1 MRSHPPGA
9 YVSTEVLGRLINISL
24 RTSGFGEDLCSVW
37 VLMMEF
43 LNNFFSTSQF
53 IPHGHC
59 YLWKPG
65 LVWLHL
71 VSDVLTGL
79 AYYSIP
85 VMLVYFVRK
94 RRDVPFGWIF
104 LMFGTFIVAC
114 GTTHLMDVWTLWHP
128 TYWLSG
134 LLKAITAFV
143 SVLTAIELVPL
154 IPQALALPSPAQLE
168 AANCQLA
175 KEIAERIRTEE
186 VLRESEQRWQLALRG
201 NNDGIWDWNVRA
213 NEVFFSP
220 RSQEMLGYED
230 HEISNHLDPRLTR
243 VHPNDLDWVM
253 QAVQDHFAQK
263 TPFYTTE
270 YRVLCKDGTYK
281 WILDRGQALWDE
293 DSNVV
298 RMAGSHTDITER
310 KQAEEAL
317 NNLLNQLESKVEE
330 RTAELTKINESLQT
344 EITQR
349 QRIEEALR
357 ESEQRFR
364 AAFHQAA
371 VGIAHV
377 ATDGRWLLVNQKLCD
392 ILGYTPEELH
402 LLTFQDITHP
412 DDLNTDL
419 EYVDQILADN
429 IQTYSIEKRYFHKDS
444 SIIWV
449 NLTVS
454 LTREV
459 CGDPKYFISVIEDIS
474 ERQAAQRDRKQ
485 WEEQIQ
491 ASLLEK
497 EVLLKEIYHRVKNNL
512 QVISSLLNLQSAYV
526 KDKDD
531 LVIFQQS
538 QQRIAS
544 MALVH
549 EKLYQS
555 QDLARIDFGEYIRD
569 LVASLFTAYEVNEDA
584 IAMTVNIDDQVFL
597 GLDTAIPCSL
607 IIHELVSNSLK
618 YAFPMGRNGTISI
631 DFKKNLDQELTL
643 VVSDNGIGLPPNFD
657 FENIASLGW
666 ELVDA
671 FTHQLSGNINIKSAI
686 GLEFQVTFPLP

>member
-1 MRSHPPGA
+1 
-9 YVSTEVLGRLINISL
+9 
-24 RTSGFGEDLCSVW
+24 
-37 VLMMEF
+37 MMEF

-71 VSDVLTGL
+71 VSDVLTGF

-94 RRDVPFGWIF
+94 RQDVPFGWIF

-114 GTTHLMDVWTLWHP
+114 GTTHLMDVWTLWYP

-134 LLKAITAFV
+134 LIKAFTAFV

-168 AANCQLA
+168 AANSQLA
-175 KEIAERIRTEE
+175 KEITERIQTEE

-201 NNDGIWDWNVRA
+201 NNDGIWDWNVKT
-213 NEVFFSP
+213 NKIFFSS
-220 RSQEMLGYED
+220 RWKEILGYED
-230 HEISNHLDPRLTR
+230 NEICDCLDERLKR
-243 VHPNDLDWVM
+243 VHPDDLGWVT
-253 QAVQDHFAQK
+253 QAIQDYFAQK

-270 YRVLCKDGTYK
+270 HRVLCKDGTYK

-293 DSNVV
+293 DGNVV
-298 RMAGSHTDITER
+298 RMTGTQKDITER
-310 KQAEEAL
+310 KQVEKAL
-317 NNLLNQLESKVEE
+317 SSLLEQLEKKVEE
-330 RTAELTKINESLQT
+330 RTAELTKINQSLQA
-344 EITQR
+344 EITER

-364 AAFHQAA
+364 ATFHQAA

-377 ATDGRWLLVNQKLCD
+377 AIDGRWLLVNQRLCD
-392 ILGYTPEELH
+392 ILGYTPEELQ
-402 LLTFQDITHP
+402 LLTFQDITHA
-412 DDLNTDL
+412 DDMNADL
-419 EYVDQILADN
+419 KYFDQSLADN
-429 IQTYSIEKRYFHKDS
+429 IQTYSMEKRYFHKDT
-444 SIIWV
+444 SIVWV

-454 LTREV
+454 LMRELS
-459 CGDPKYFISVIEDIS
+459 GEAKYFISVIEDIS
-474 ERQAAQRDRKQ
+474 DRKQ
-485 WEEQIQ
+485 WEKQIQ

-512 QVISSLLNLQSAYV
+512 QVISSLLSLQSAYI

-531 LVIFQQS
+531 LVLFKQS

-549 EKLYQS
+549 EKLYKS
-555 QDLARIDFGEYIRD
+555 QDLAKINFGEYIRD
-569 LVASLFTAYEVNEDA
+569 LVASLFAAYEVNGDA
-584 IAMTVNIDDQVFL
+584 IALGINIDDQLFL

-618 YAFPMGRNGTISI
+618 YAFPAGKNGTIYI
-631 DFKKNLDQELTL
+631 EINQNLDHEVTML
-643 VVSDNGIGLPPNFD
+643 VSDNGIGLPANFN
-657 FENIASLGW
+657 FKKIASLGW

-671 FTHQLSGNINIKSAI
+671 LTNQISGNIDIKGDMGVECRVRFTLI
-686 GLEFQVTFPLP
+686 

>member
-1 MRSHPPGA
+1 
-9 YVSTEVLGRLINISL
+9 
-24 RTSGFGEDLCSVW
+24 
-37 VLMMEF
+37 MMEF

-71 VSDVLTGL
+71 ISDVLTGL

-94 RRDVPFGWIF
+94 RRDIPFGWIF

-114 GTTHLMDVWTLWHP
+114 GTTHLMDIWTLWYP

-134 LLKAITAFV
+134 LVKAITAFV
-143 SVLTAIELVPL
+143 SVLTAVELVPL
-154 IPQALALPSPAQLE
+154 MPQVLALPSPAQLE
-168 AANCQLA
+168 AANYQLA

-201 NNDGIWDWNVRA
+201 NNDGIWDWNVKT
-213 NEVFFSP
+213 NEVFFSA
-220 RSQEMLGYED
+220 RWKEMLGYEN
-230 HEISNHLDPRLTR
+230 HEISNNLDECLTR
-243 VHPNDLDWVM
+243 VHPNDIEWVK

-263 TPFYTTE
+263 TPFYITE
-270 YRVLCKDGTYK
+270 YRVLCKDGTHK

-293 DSNVV
+293 DGNVV
-298 RMAGSHTDITER
+298 RMAGSHTDITDR
-310 KQAEEAL
+310 KQAEERL
-317 NNLLNQLESKVEE
+317 NSLLNQLESMVEE
-330 RTAELTKINESLQT
+330 RTAELTRINESLQT
-344 EITQR
+344 EITER

-377 ATDGRWLLVNQKLCD
+377 AIDGSWLLVNQKLCD
-392 ILGYTPEELH
+392 ILGYTLEELQ

-412 DDLNTDL
+412 DDLNTNL
-419 EYVDQILADN
+419 KYVEQILAEN
-429 IQTYSIEKRYFHKDS
+429 IQTYSMEKRYFRKDN
-444 SIIWV
+444 SIVWV

-454 LTREV
+454 LMRESS
-459 CGDPKYFISVIEDIS
+459 GEPKYFISVVEDIS
-474 ERQAAQRDRKQ
+474 ERKAAQRERKQ

-512 QVISSLLNLQSAYV
+512 QVISSLLNLQSAYI
-526 KDKDD
+526 KDKED

-555 QDLARIDFGEYIRD
+555 QDLARINFGEYIRD
-569 LVASLFTAYEVNEDA
+569 LVTSLFTAYEVNEDA
-584 IAMTVNIDDQVFL
+584 IALTISTEDCIFL

-618 YAFPMGRNGTISI
+618 YAFTKGSTGAINIEI
-631 DFKKNLDQELTL
+631 KKIINNNLMLIVRD
-643 VVSDNGIGLPPNFD
+643 DGIGLPANFD
-657 FENIASLGW
+657 LKKIASLGW

-671 FTHQLSGNINIKSAI
+671 LTHQLAGNINITSST
-686 GLEFQVTFPLP
+686 GVECQVTFPLP

>member
-1 MRSHPPGA
+1 
-9 YVSTEVLGRLINISL
+9 
-24 RTSGFGEDLCSVW
+24 
-37 VLMMEF
+37 MMEF
-43 LNNFFSTSQF
+43 LNNVFSTSQF

-59 YLWKPG
+59 YLWKPE

-71 VSDVLTGL
+71 VSDVLIGL

-94 RRDVPFGWIF
+94 RRDIPFGWMF
-104 LMFGTFIVAC
+104 LMFGTFIIAC
-114 GTTHLMDVWTLWHP
+114 GTTHLMDVWTLWYP

-134 LLKAITAFV
+134 LIKAITAFV

-168 AANCQLA
+168 TANSQLA

-201 NNDGIWDWNVRA
+201 NNDGIWDWNVKT
-213 NEVFFSP
+213 NEVFFSA
-220 RSQEMLGYED
+220 RWKEMLGYED
-230 HEISNHLDPRLTR
+230 HEISNHLDERLTR
-243 VHPNDLDWVM
+243 VHPDDLNWVT

-263 TPFYTTE
+263 TPFYIAE
-270 YRVLCKDGTYK
+270 YRVICKDRTYK

-293 DSNVV
+293 NGNVV
-298 RMAGSHTDITER
+298 RMAGSHTDITGR
-310 KQAEEAL
+310 KQVEEAL
-317 NNLLNQLESKVEE
+317 SSLLHQLENKVEQ
-330 RTAELTKINESLQT
+330 RTAELKRINQSLQA
-344 EITQR
+344 EITER
-349 QRIEEALR
+349 QRIEQALR

-364 AAFHQAA
+364 AGFHQAA

-377 ATDGRWLLVNQKLCD
+377 DIDGRWLLVNQRLCD
-392 ILGYTPEELH
+392 IVGYTLEELQ

-412 DDLNTDL
+412 DDLNADL
-419 EYVDQILADN
+419 KYVDQVLADK
-429 IQTYSIEKRYFHKDS
+429 IQTYSMEKRYFCKDS
-444 SIIWV
+444 STVWV

-454 LTREV
+454 LMREPS
-459 CGDPKYFISVIEDIS
+459 GKPKYFIAVVEDIT
-474 ERQAAQRDRKQ
+474 ERQAAQRESKQ
-485 WEEQIQ
+485 WEEQIK

-512 QVISSLLNLQSAYV
+512 QVISSLLSLQSAYI

-531 LVIFQQS
+531 LVIFKQS

-555 QDLARIDFGEYIRD
+555 QDLAKIDFGEYIRD
-569 LVASLFTAYEVNEDA
+569 LVASLFSAYEVNENA
-584 IAMTVNIDDQVFL
+584 IALTINIDEQLFL

-618 YAFPMGRNGTISI
+618 YAFTTDINGTIYI
-631 DFKKNLDQELTL
+631 GIQKNHEHQVTL
-643 VVSDNGIGLPPNFD
+643 VVSDNGIGLPSNFN
-657 FENIASLGW
+657 FKNMASLGW
-666 ELVDA
+666 QLVDA
-671 FTHQLSGNINIKSAI
+671 LTNQLGGNLHITGASGVECRMVFTLG
-686 GLEFQVTFPLP
+686 

>member
-1 MRSHPPGA
+1 
-9 YVSTEVLGRLINISL
+9 
-24 RTSGFGEDLCSVW
+24 
-37 VLMMEF
+37 MEF

-71 VSDVLTGL
+71 IADVLTGV

-94 RRDVPFGWIF
+94 RRDMPFGSIF
-104 LMFGTFIVAC
+104 LMFSTFIVAC
-114 GTTHLMDVWTLWHP
+114 GTTHLMDVWTLWYP

-134 LLKAITAFV
+134 LLKALTAFV
-143 SVLTAIELVPL
+143 SVLTTIELVSL
-154 IPQALALPSPAQLE
+154 MPQVLALPSPAQLE
-168 AANCQLA
+168 AANYQLA

-186 VLRESEQRWQLALRG
+186 ELRESEQRWQLALRG
-201 NNDGIWDWNVRA
+201 NNDGIWDWNVKT
-213 NEVFFSP
+213 NEVFFSA
-220 RSQEMLGYED
+220 RWKEMLGYED
-230 HEISNHLDPRLTR
+230 HEISNHLDECVTR
-243 VHPNDLDWVM
+243 VHPNDFDWVK
-253 QAVQDHFAQK
+253 QAVLDHFAQK
-263 TPFYTTE
+263 TPFYITE
-270 YRVLCKDGTYK
+270 YRALCKDGTYK
-281 WILDRGQALWDE
+281 WISDRGQALWDE
-293 DSNVV
+293 DGNVV
-298 RMAGSHTDITER
+298 RMAGSHTDITDR
-310 KQAEEAL
+310 KQAEETL
-317 NNLLNQLESKVEE
+317 NSLLNQLESMVEE

-344 EITQR
+344 EITER

-377 ATDGRWLLVNQKLCD
+377 AIDGSWLLVNQKLCD
-392 ILGYTPEELH
+392 LLGYTLEELQ
-402 LLTFQDITHP
+402 LLTFQDITYP
-412 DDLNTDL
+412 NDLNTDL
-419 EYVDQILADN
+419 KYVEQILAGN
-429 IQTYSIEKRYFHKDS
+429 IQTYSMEKRYFRKDN
-444 SIIWV
+444 SIVWV

-454 LTREV
+454 LMRESS
-459 CGDPKYFISVIEDIS
+459 GEPKYFISVVEDIS
-474 ERQAAQRDRKQ
+474 EQKAAQRERKQ
-485 WEEQIQ
+485 WEEQIK

-497 EVLLKEIYHRVKNNL
+497 EVLVKEIYHRVKNNL
-512 QVISSLLNLQSAYV
+512 QVISSLLNLQSAYI
-526 KDKDD
+526 KDKED

-555 QDLARIDFGEYIRD
+555 QDLAKINLGEYIRD

-584 IAMTVNIDDQVFL
+584 ITLTINTKDCIFI

-618 YAFPMGRNGTISI
+618 YAFIKGSNGAINIEIKKTI
-631 DFKKNLDQELTL
+631 NNNLTL
-643 VVSDNGIGLPPNFD
+643 IVSDNGIGLPLNFD
-657 FENIASLGW
+657 FKKLASLGW

-671 FTHQLSGNINIKSAI
+671 LTDQLAGNINITGST
-686 GLEFQVTFPLP
+686 GVEFQVTFPLP

>member
-1 MRSHPPGA
+1 
-9 YVSTEVLGRLINISL
+9 
-24 RTSGFGEDLCSVW
+24 
-37 VLMMEF
+37 MMEF

-71 VSDVLTGL
+71 ISDVLTGF

-94 RRDVPFGWIF
+94 RRDVPFDWMF
-104 LMFGTFIVAC
+104 LMFGAFIVAC
-114 GTTHLMDVWTLWHP
+114 GTTHLMDVWTLWYP

-143 SVLTAIELVPL
+143 SVLTAIELMPL

-168 AANCQLA
+168 AANYQLA

-201 NNDGIWDWNVRA
+201 NNDGIWDWNVKT
-213 NEVFFSP
+213 NEIFFSA
-220 RSQEMLGYED
+220 RWKEMLGYED
-230 HEISNHLDPRLTR
+230 YEISNHLNERITR
-243 VHPNDLDWVM
+243 VHPDDLNWVT

-263 TPFYTTE
+263 TPFYITE
-270 YRVLCKDGTYK
+270 HQVLCKDGTYK

-293 DSNVV
+293 DGKVV
-298 RMAGSHTDITER
+298 RMVGSHTDITER
-310 KQAEEAL
+310 KQAEEAVS
-317 NNLLNQLESKVEE
+317 NLLNQLENMVEE
-330 RTAELTKINESLQT
+330 RTAELTRINKSLQA
-344 EITQR
+344 EITER
-349 QRIEEALR
+349 HRIGEALR

-364 AAFHQAA
+364 ATFHQAA

-377 ATDGRWLLVNQKLCD
+377 AIDGRWLLVNQRLCD
-392 ILGYTPEELH
+392 ILGYTPEELQF
-402 LLTFQDITHP
+402 LTFQDITHP
-412 DDLNTDL
+412 DDINADL
-419 EYVDQILADN
+419 KYFDQIIADN
-429 IQTYSIEKRYFHKDS
+429 IQTYSIEKRYFHKDN
-444 SIIWV
+444 SIVWV

-454 LTREV
+454 LVREPS
-459 CGDPKYFISVIEDIS
+459 GEPIYFISVVEDIS
-474 ERQAAQRDRKQ
+474 ERQAALRDRKQ

-512 QVISSLLNLQSAYV
+512 QVISSLLSLQSAYI
-526 KDKDD
+526 KDEHD
-531 LVIFQQS
+531 LVIFKQS

-555 QDLARIDFGEYIRD
+555 QDLARINFGEYIRD
-569 LVASLFTAYEVNEDA
+569 LVTDLFTAYEVNEDA
-584 IAMTVNIDDQVFL
+584 IALNINIDDGVFL

-618 YAFPMGRNGTISI
+618 YAFPSGGDGTIYI
-631 DFKKNLDQELTL
+631 EIHQNQDRHVTL
-643 VVSDNGIGLPPNFD
+643 VVGDDGIGLPPNFS
-657 FENIASLGW
+657 FKNIASLGW
-666 ELVDA
+666 QLVDA
-671 FTHQLSGNINIKSAI
+671 LINQISGNINIQGAR
-686 GLEFQVTFPLP
+686 GVECQVTFTLI

>member
-1 MRSHPPGA
+1 
-9 YVSTEVLGRLINISL
+9 
-24 RTSGFGEDLCSVW
+24 
-37 VLMMEF
+37 MMEF

-71 VSDVLTGL
+71 ISDVLTGL

-94 RRDVPFGWIF
+94 RRDMPFGWIF

-114 GTTHLMDVWTLWHP
+114 GTTHLMDVWTLWYP

-134 LLKAITAFV
+134 LLKAITAFI

-154 IPQALALPSPAQLE
+154 MPQVLALPSPAQLE
-168 AANCQLA
+168 AANYQLA

-186 VLRESEQRWQLALRG
+186 VLRENEQRWQLALRG
-201 NNDGIWDWNVRA
+201 NNDGIWDWNVKT
-213 NEVFFSP
+213 NEVFFSA
-220 RSQEMLGYED
+220 RWKEMLGYED
-230 HEISNHLDPRLTR
+230 HEISNHLEECVTR
-243 VHPNDLDWVM
+243 VHPNDIEWVK

-263 TPFYTTE
+263 TPFYITE
-270 YRVLCKDGTYK
+270 YRALCKDGTYK

-293 DSNVV
+293 NGNVV
-298 RMAGSHTDITER
+298 RMAGSHTDITDR
-310 KQAEEAL
+310 KQVEETL
-317 NNLLNQLESKVEE
+317 NSLLNQLESMVEE

-344 EITQR
+344 EITER

-371 VGIAHV
+371 VGIAHI
-377 ATDGRWLLVNQKLCD
+377 AIDGSWLLVNQKLCD
-392 ILGYTPEELH
+392 ILGYTLEELQ

-419 EYVDQILADN
+419 KYVKQILADN
-429 IQTYSIEKRYFHKDS
+429 IQTYSMEKRYFRKDN
-444 SIIWV
+444 SIVWV

-454 LTREV
+454 LMRESS
-459 CGDPKYFISVIEDIS
+459 GEPKYFISVVEDIS
-474 ERQAAQRDRKQ
+474 ERKAAQRERKQ
-485 WEEQIQ
+485 WEDQIQ

-512 QVISSLLNLQSAYV
+512 QVISSLLNLQSAYI
-526 KDKDD
+526 KDKED

-555 QDLARIDFGEYIRD
+555 QDLARINFGEYIRD

-584 IAMTVNIDDQVFL
+584 IALTINIEDCIFL

-618 YAFPMGRNGTISI
+618 YAFTKGSNGAINI
-631 DFKKNLDQELTL
+631 EIKKIINKNLMLI
-643 VVSDNGIGLPPNFD
+643 VSDNGIGLPSNFD
-657 FENIASLGW
+657 FKKIASLGW

-671 FTHQLSGNINIKSAI
+671 LTHQLAGNINITGSS
-686 GLEFQVTFPLP
+686 GVECQVTFPLP

>member
-1 MRSHPPGA
+1 
-9 YVSTEVLGRLINISL
+9 
-24 RTSGFGEDLCSVW
+24 
-37 VLMMEF
+37 MMEF

-71 VSDVLTGL
+71 VSDVLIGL

-94 RRDVPFGWIF
+94 RRDVPFGWMF
-104 LMFGTFIVAC
+104 LMFGTFIIAC

-134 LLKAITAFV
+134 LIKAITAFV
-143 SVLTAIELVPL
+143 SVLTAIELVRL
-154 IPQALALPSPAQLE
+154 IPQALVLPSPAQIE
-168 AANCQLA
+168 AANSQLA

-201 NNDGIWDWNVRA
+201 NNDGIWDWNVKT
-213 NEVFFSP
+213 NEVFFSL
-220 RSQEMLGYED
+220 RWKEMLGYED
-230 HEISNHLDPRLTR
+230 HEISNYLDEYLTR
-243 VHPNDLDWVM
+243 VHPDNLDWVT

-263 TPFYTTE
+263 TPFYAIE
-270 YRVLCKDGTYK
+270 YRFLCKDGTYK

-293 DSNVV
+293 DGNVV
-298 RMAGSHTDITER
+298 RMVGSHTDITER
-310 KQAEEAL
+310 KQAEEVL
-317 NNLLNQLESKVEE
+317 SSLLNQLESKVER
-330 RTAELTKINESLQT
+330 RTAELTTINQSLQS
-344 EITQR
+344 EITER
-349 QRIEEALR
+349 QRIEQALR

-377 ATDGRWLLVNQKLCD
+377 AIDGSWLLVNQRLCD
-392 ILGYTPEELH
+392 IVGYTLEELQ

-412 DDLNTDL
+412 DDLDADL
-419 EYVDQILADN
+419 KYINHILADH
-429 IQTYSIEKRYFHKDS
+429 IQIYSIEKRYFCKDS
-444 SIIWV
+444 SIVWV

-454 LTREV
+454 LMREPS
-459 CGDPKYFISVIEDIS
+459 GEPKYFISVVEDIS
-474 ERQAAQRDRKQ
+474 ERQAALRDRQQ
-485 WEEQIQ
+485 WEQQIQ

-512 QVISSLLNLQSAYV
+512 QVISSLLSLQSAYI
-526 KDKDD
+526 KDQHD
-531 LVIFQQS
+531 LVIFKQS

-555 QDLARIDFGEYIRD
+555 QDLARINFGEYIRD
-569 LVASLFTAYEVNEDA
+569 LVTSLFSAYEVNEDA
-584 IAMTVNIDDQVFL
+584 IALRINIDEQVFL

-618 YAFPMGRNGTISI
+618 YAFPEGRNGTIYI
-631 DFKKNLDQELTL
+631 EMNKNSDHQVTL
-643 VVSDNGIGLPPNFD
+643 LVNDDGIGLPSNFN
-657 FENIASLGW
+657 FKNMASLGW
-666 ELVDA
+666 QLVDA
-671 FTHQLSGNINIKSAI
+671 LINQIGANIDIQGAMGVECQVKFTLI
-686 GLEFQVTFPLP
+686 

>member
-1 MRSHPPGA
+1 
-9 YVSTEVLGRLINISL
+9 
-24 RTSGFGEDLCSVW
+24 
-37 VLMMEF
+37 MMEF

-59 YLWKPG
+59 YLWKPE

-114 GTTHLMDVWTLWHP
+114 GTTHLMDVWTLWYP

-154 IPQALALPSPAQLE
+154 IPKALALPSPAQLE
-168 AANCQLA
+168 
-175 KEIAERIRTEE
+175 KEIAERILTEE
-186 VLRESEQRWQLALRG
+186 VLRESKQRWQLALRG
-201 NNDGIWDWNVRA
+201 NNDGIWDWNVKT
-213 NEVFFSP
+213 NEIFFSA
-220 RSQEMLGYED
+220 RWKEMLGYED
-230 HEISNHLDPRLTR
+230 HEISNHLDERMKR
-243 VHPNDLDWVM
+243 VHPDDLDWVT
-253 QAVQDHFAQK
+253 QAVQDHFSQK

-270 YRVLCKDGTYK
+270 HRVLCKDGTYK

-293 DSNVV
+293 DGNVV

-310 KQAEEAL
+310 KQAEEAVSS
-317 NNLLNQLESKVEE
+317 LLNQLENMVEE
-330 RTAELTKINESLQT
+330 RTVQLTRINQSLQT
-344 EITQR
+344 EITER

-357 ESEQRFR
+357 ESEERFR
-364 AAFHQAA
+364 ATFHQAA

-377 ATDGRWLLVNQKLCD
+377 AIDGRWLLVNQRLCN
-392 ILGYTPEELH
+392 ILGYTPEELQ

-412 DDLNTDL
+412 DDINADL
-419 EYVDQILADN
+419 KYFYQILADD
-429 IQTYSIEKRYFHKDS
+429 IQTYSIEKRYFCKDS
-444 SIIWV
+444 SLVWV

-454 LTREV
+454 LMREPS
-459 CGDPKYFISVIEDIS
+459 GEPRYFISVVEDIS
-474 ERQAAQRDRKQ
+474 ERQAALRDRKQ
-485 WEEQIQ
+485 WEEQMQ

-512 QVISSLLNLQSAYV
+512 QVISSLLSLQSAYI
-526 KDKDD
+526 KDKHD

-549 EKLYQS
+549 EKLYES
-555 QDLARIDFGEYIRD
+555 QDLAKINFGEYIRD

-584 IAMTVNIDDQVFL
+584 IT
-597 GLDTAIPCSL
+597 
-607 IIHELVSNSLK
+607 LVLNYRQTRSSRIGYGNSL
-618 YAFPMGRNGTISI
+618 
-631 DFKKNLDQELTL
+631 
-643 VVSDNGIGLPPNFD
+643 
-657 FENIASLGW
+657 
-666 ELVDA
+666 
-671 FTHQLSGNINIKSAI
+671 
-686 GLEFQVTFPLP
+686 

>member
-1 MRSHPPGA
+1 
-9 YVSTEVLGRLINISL
+9 
-24 RTSGFGEDLCSVW
+24 
-37 VLMMEF
+37 MEF

-71 VSDVLTGL
+71 VSDVLTGF

-94 RRDVPFGWIF
+94 RRDVPFDWMF
-104 LMFGTFIVAC
+104 LMFGAFIVAC
-114 GTTHLMDVWTLWHP
+114 GTTHLMDVWTLWYP

-168 AANCQLA
+168 AANYQLA

-201 NNDGIWDWNVRA
+201 NNDGIWDWNVKT
-213 NEVFFSP
+213 NEIFFSA
-220 RSQEMLGYED
+220 RWKEMLGYED
-230 HEISNHLDPRLTR
+230 YEISNHLNERITR
-243 VHPNDLDWVM
+243 VHPDDLNWVT

-263 TPFYTTE
+263 TPFYITE
-270 YRVLCKDGTYK
+270 HRVLCKDGTYK

-293 DSNVV
+293 DGKVV
-298 RMAGSHTDITER
+298 RIVGSHTDITER
-310 KQAEEAL
+310 KQAEEAVS
-317 NNLLNQLESKVEE
+317 NLLNQLENMVEE
-330 RTAELTKINESLQT
+330 RTAELTRINKSLQA
-344 EITQR
+344 EITER
-349 QRIEEALR
+349 QRIGEALR
-357 ESEQRFR
+357 ESQQRFR
-364 AAFHQAA
+364 ATFHQAA

-377 ATDGRWLLVNQKLCD
+377 AIDGRWLLVNQRLCD
-392 ILGYTPEELH
+392 ILGYTPEELQF
-402 LLTFQDITHP
+402 LTLQDITHP
-412 DDLNTDL
+412 DDINADL
-419 EYVDQILADN
+419 KYFARIIADN
-429 IQTYSIEKRYFHKDS
+429 IQTYSIEKRYFHKDN
-444 SIIWV
+444 SIVWV

-454 LTREV
+454 LVREPS
-459 CGDPKYFISVIEDIS
+459 GEPIYFISVVEDIS
-474 ERQAAQRDRKQ
+474 ERQAALRDRKQ

-512 QVISSLLNLQSAYV
+512 QVISSLLSLQSAYI
-526 KDKDD
+526 KDEYD
-531 LVIFQQS
+531 LVIFKQS

-555 QDLARIDFGEYIRD
+555 QDLARINFGEYIRD
-569 LVASLFTAYEVNEDA
+569 LVTDLFTAYEVNEDA
-584 IAMTVNIDDQVFL
+584 IALNINIDDGVFL

-618 YAFPMGRNGTISI
+618 YAFPSGRDGTIYI
-631 DFKKNLDQELTL
+631 EIHQNQERHVTL
-643 VVSDNGIGLPPNFD
+643 VVGDDGIGLPPNFS
-657 FENIASLGW
+657 FKNIASLGW
-666 ELVDA
+666 QLVDA
-671 FTHQLSGNINIKSAI
+671 LINQISGNINIQGAS
-686 GLEFQVTFPLP
+686 GVECQVTFTLI

>member
-1 MRSHPPGA
+1 
-9 YVSTEVLGRLINISL
+9 
-24 RTSGFGEDLCSVW
+24 
-37 VLMMEF
+37 MMEF

-71 VSDVLTGL
+71 VSDVLIGL

-94 RRDVPFGWIF
+94 RRDMPFGWMF
-104 LMFGTFIVAC
+104 LMFGAFIVAC
-114 GTTHLMDVWTLWHP
+114 GTTHLMDVWTLWYP

-134 LLKAITAFV
+134 LIKAITAFV

-154 IPQALALPSPAQLE
+154 IPQALALPSSAQLE
-168 AANCQLA
+168 AANYQLA

-201 NNDGIWDWNVRA
+201 NNDGIWDWNVKT
-213 NEVFFSP
+213 NEVFFSA
-220 RSQEMLGYED
+220 RWKEMLGYED
-230 HEISNHLDPRLTR
+230 QEISNYLDECLTL
-243 VHPNDLDWVM
+243 VHPDDLGWVR
-253 QAVQDHFAQK
+253 QTVQDHFAQK
-263 TPFYTTE
+263 TPFYNTE
-270 YRVLCKDGTYK
+270 YRILCKDGTYK

-293 DSNVV
+293 DGNVV
-298 RMAGSHTDITER
+298 RMVGSHTDITGR
-310 KQAEEAL
+310 KQAEETL
-317 NNLLNQLESKVEE
+317 SSLLNQLESIVEQ
-330 RTAELTKINESLQT
+330 RTADLTIINQSLQA
-344 EITQR
+344 EITER
-349 QRIEEALR
+349 QRIEQALR

-364 AAFHQAA
+364 AAFDQAA

-377 ATDGRWLLVNQKLCD
+377 AIDGRWLLVNQRLCD
-392 ILGYTPEELH
+392 IVGYTPEELQ

-412 DDLNTDL
+412 DDLNADL
-419 EYVDQILADN
+419 KYVDQILADN
-429 IQTYSIEKRYFHKDS
+429 IQTYSMEKRYFCKDS
-444 SIIWV
+444 SIVWV

-454 LTREV
+454 LMRESS
-459 CGDPKYFISVIEDIS
+459 GKPKYFISVVEDIS
-474 ERQAAQRDRKQ
+474 ERIAALRDRKQ

-491 ASLLEK
+491 ASLIEK

-512 QVISSLLNLQSAYV
+512 QVISSLLSLQSAYIQ
-526 KDKDD
+526 DQHD
-531 LVIFQQS
+531 LVIFKQS

-555 QDLARIDFGEYIRD
+555 QDLAKINFGEYIRD
-569 LVASLFTAYEVNEDA
+569 LVASLFSAYEANEDA
-584 IAMTVNIDDQVFL
+584 IALTINIDEQVFL

-618 YAFPMGRNGTISI
+618 YAFPVGRNGTIYIEIS
-631 DFKKNLDQELTL
+631 KNPDHQVTL
-643 VVSDNGIGLPPNFD
+643 IVSDDGIGLPSNFN
-657 FENIASLGW
+657 FKNMASLGW
-666 ELVDA
+666 QLVDA
-671 FTHQLSGNINIKSAI
+671 LINQLSGNLNIQGAM
-686 GLEFQVTFPLP
+686 GVECQVTFTLI

>member
-1 MRSHPPGA
+1 
-9 YVSTEVLGRLINISL
+9 
-24 RTSGFGEDLCSVW
+24 
-37 VLMMEF
+37 MMEF

-59 YLWKPG
+59 YLWKPE
-65 LVWLHL
+65 LVRLHL
-71 VSDVLTGL
+71 ISDVLTGL

-94 RRDVPFGWIF
+94 RQDMPFRWIF

-114 GTTHLMDVWTLWHP
+114 GTTHLMDVWTLWYP

-134 LLKAITAFV
+134 LIKAITAFA

-168 AANCQLA
+168 ATNYQLA

-186 VLRESEQRWQLALRG
+186 VLKESEQRWQLALRG
-201 NNDGIWDWNVRA
+201 NNDGIWDWNVKT

-220 RSQEMLGYED
+220 RWKEMLGYED
-230 HEISNHLDPRLTR
+230 DEISNHLDERVTR
-243 VHPNDLDWVM
+243 VHPDDFDRVT
-253 QAVQDHFAQK
+253 QAVEEHFAQK

-270 YRVLCKDGTYK
+270 HRVLCKDGTYK

-293 DSNVV
+293 DGNVV
-298 RMAGSHTDITER
+298 RMTGTQKDITER
-310 KQAEEAL
+310 KKAEETL
-317 NNLLNQLESKVEE
+317 SNLLEELESKVEE
-330 RTAELTKINESLQT
+330 RTAELTIINESLQA
-344 EITQR
+344 EITER
-349 QRIEEALR
+349 HRIEEALR
-357 ESEQRFR
+357 ESEERFR

-377 ATDGRWLLVNQKLCD
+377 AIDGRWLLVNQKFCD
-392 ILGYTPEELH
+392 ILGYTAEEVQ

-412 DDLNTDL
+412 DDLNADL
-419 EYVDQILADN
+419 QYIDQILADN
-429 IQTYSIEKRYFHKDS
+429 IQTYSMEKRYFRKDS
-444 SIIWV
+444 SIVWV

-454 LTREV
+454 LMREV
-459 CGDPKYFISVIEDIS
+459 CGEPKYFISVIEDIT
-474 ERQAAQRDRKQ
+474 ERQAALRDRKQ

-512 QVISSLLNLQSAYV
+512 QVISSLLSLQSAYI
-526 KDKDD
+526 KDQHD
-531 LVIFQQS
+531 LVIFKQS

-555 QDLARIDFGEYIRD
+555 QDLAKINFGEYIQD
-569 LVASLFTAYEVNEDA
+569 LVASLFSAYEVDRDA
-584 IAMTVNIDDQVFL
+584 IALNINIDDRVFL

-618 YAFPMGRNGTISI
+618 YAFPVGRNGTIHI
-631 DFKKNLDQELTL
+631 GIKKNQDHQVTLT
-643 VVSDNGIGLPPNFD
+643 VSDDGIGLPSNFN
-657 FENIASLGW
+657 FKKIASLGW
-666 ELVDA
+666 QLVDA
-671 FTHQLSGNINIKSAI
+671 LTNQISGNLNIQGAM
-686 GLEFQVTFPLP
+686 GVECQVTFTLI

>member
-1 MRSHPPGA
+1 
-9 YVSTEVLGRLINISL
+9 
-24 RTSGFGEDLCSVW
+24 
-37 VLMMEF
+37 MMEF

-85 VMLVYFVRK
+85 VMLVYVVRK
-94 RRDVPFGWIF
+94 RRDMPFGWIF

-114 GTTHLMDVWTLWHP
+114 GTTHLMDVWTLWNP

-134 LLKAITAFV
+134 LIKAITAFV

-168 AANCQLA
+168 AANSQLA

-201 NNDGIWDWNVRA
+201 NNDGIWDWNVKT
-213 NEVFFSP
+213 NEVFFSL
-220 RSQEMLGYED
+220 RWKEMLGYENE
-230 HEISNHLDPRLTR
+230 EISNYLDEYLTR
-243 VHPNDLDWVM
+243 VHPDHLDWVT
-253 QAVQDHFAQK
+253 QAVQDHFAHK
-263 TPFYTTE
+263 TPFYTIE
-270 YRVLCKDGTYK
+270 YRFLCKDGTYK
-281 WILDRGQALWDE
+281 WIMDRGQALWDE
-293 DSNVV
+293 DGNVV
-298 RMAGSHTDITER
+298 RMVGSHTDITER
-310 KQAEEAL
+310 KQAEEEL
-317 NNLLNQLESKVEE
+317 SSLLNQLESKVEL
-330 RTAELTKINESLQT
+330 RTAQLTRINQSLQA
-344 EITQR
+344 EIIER

-357 ESEQRFR
+357 ESEQQFR

-377 ATDGRWLLVNQKLCD
+377 TIDGRWLLVNQKLCD
-392 ILGYTPEELH
+392 IVGYTPEQLQ

-412 DDLNTDL
+412 DDLDADL
-419 EYVDQILADN
+419 EYVEDILADN
-429 IQTYSIEKRYFHKDS
+429 IQTYSMEKRYFRKDS
-444 SIIWV
+444 SIVWV
-449 NLTVS
+449 NLTIS
-454 LTREV
+454 LMREHS
-459 CGDPKYFISVIEDIS
+459 GEPKYFIYVVEDIS
-474 ERQAAQRDRKQ
+474 ERQAALRDRQQ
-485 WEEQIQ
+485 WEKQIQ

-512 QVISSLLNLQSAYV
+512 QVISSLLSLQSAYI
-526 KDKDD
+526 KDQDD
-531 LVIFQQS
+531 LIIFQQS

-555 QDLARIDFGEYIRD
+555 QDLAKINFSEYIRD
-569 LVASLFTAYEVNEDA
+569 LVASLFSAYEVNEDA
-584 IAMTVNIDDQVFL
+584 IALIINIDEQVFL

-618 YAFPMGRNGTISI
+618 YAFPTGRNGTIYIELS
-631 DFKKNLDQELTL
+631 KNNDHQVTL
-643 VVSDNGIGLPPNFD
+643 IVSDNGIGLPSNFN
-657 FENIASLGW
+657 FKNMASLGW
-666 ELVDA
+666 QLVDA
-671 FTHQLSGNINIKSAI
+671 LINQIAGNIDIQGAI
-686 GLEFQVTFPLP
+686 GVECQVTFTLIENN

>member
-1 MRSHPPGA
+1 
-9 YVSTEVLGRLINISL
+9 
-24 RTSGFGEDLCSVW
+24 
-37 VLMMEF
+37 MMEF

-59 YLWKPG
+59 YFWKPG

-94 RRDVPFGWIF
+94 RRDVPFGWMF
-104 LMFGTFIVAC
+104 LMFGIFIVAC
-114 GTTHLMDVWTLWHP
+114 GTTHLMDVWTLWYP

-134 LLKAITAFV
+134 LIKAITAFI
-143 SVLTAIELVPL
+143 SVLTAIKLLPL

-168 AANCQLA
+168 VANSQLA
-175 KEIAERIRTEE
+175 KEIAERIRTEK

-201 NNDGIWDWNVRA
+201 NNDGIWDWNVKT
-213 NEVFFSP
+213 NEVFFSL
-220 RSQEMLGYED
+220 RWKEMLGYED
-230 HEISNHLDPRLTR
+230 EEISNYLDEYLRR
-243 VHPNDLDWVM
+243 VHPDDLDWVT
-253 QAVQDHFAQK
+253 QTIQDHFAQK
-263 TPFYTTE
+263 TPFYAIE
-270 YRVLCKDGTYK
+270 YRFLCKDGTYK

-293 DSNVV
+293 NGDVA
-298 RMAGSHTDITER
+298 RMVGSHTDITER

-317 NNLLNQLESKVEE
+317 SSLLNQLESKVEL
-330 RTAELTKINESLQT
+330 RTAELIRINQSLQA
-344 EITQR
+344 EITER
-349 QRIEEALR
+349 QRIEQALR

-377 ATDGRWLLVNQKLCD
+377 AIDGRWLLVNQRFCD
-392 ILGYTPEELH
+392 IIGYTSEELQ

-412 DDLNTDL
+412 DDLDTDL
-419 EYVDQILADN
+419 KYIDQILADN
-429 IQTYSIEKRYFHKDS
+429 IQTFSIEKRYFCKDS
-444 SIIWV
+444 SIVWV

-454 LTREV
+454 LMRESS
-459 CGDPKYFISVIEDIS
+459 GEPKYFISVVEDIS
-474 ERQAAQRDRKQ
+474 ERQAALRDRQQ

-512 QVISSLLNLQSAYV
+512 QVISSLLSLQSAYI
-526 KDKDD
+526 KDPDD
-531 LVIFQQS
+531 LVIFKQS
-538 QQRIAS
+538 QQRVAS

-555 QDLARIDFGEYIRD
+555 QDLARLNFGEYIRD
-569 LVASLFTAYEVNEDA
+569 LVASLFSAYEVNEDA
-584 IAMTVNIDDQVFL
+584 IALRVNIDEQVFL

-618 YAFPMGRNGTISI
+618 YAFPGGRNGTIYIEMS
-631 DFKKNLDQELTL
+631 KNTDHEITL
-643 VVSDNGIGLPPNFD
+643 IVSDDGIGLPSNFN
-657 FENIASLGW
+657 FKNMASLGW
-666 ELVDA
+666 QLVDA
-671 FTHQLSGNINIKSAI
+671 LTNQIAGNMDIQGAI
-686 GLEFQVTFPLP
+686 GVEYQVKFTLI

>member
-1 MRSHPPGA
+1 
-9 YVSTEVLGRLINISL
+9 
-24 RTSGFGEDLCSVW
+24 
-37 VLMMEF
+37 MEF

-71 VSDVLTGL
+71 ISDVLTGF

-94 RRDVPFGWIF
+94 RRDVPFDWMF
-104 LMFGTFIVAC
+104 LMFGAFIVAC
-114 GTTHLMDVWTLWHP
+114 GTTHLMDVWTLWYP

-143 SVLTAIELVPL
+143 SVLTAIELMPL

-168 AANCQLA
+168 AANYQLA
-175 KEIAERIRTEE
+175 KEIAERIRAEE

-201 NNDGIWDWNVRA
+201 NNDGIWDWNVKT
-213 NEVFFSP
+213 NEIFFSA
-220 RSQEMLGYED
+220 RWKEMLGYED
-230 HEISNHLDPRLTR
+230 YEISNHLNERITR
-243 VHPNDLDWVM
+243 VHPDDLNWVT

-263 TPFYTTE
+263 TPFYITE
-270 YRVLCKDGTYK
+270 HQVLCKDGTYK

-293 DSNVV
+293 DGKVV
-298 RMAGSHTDITER
+298 RMVGSHTDITER
-310 KQAEEAL
+310 KQAEEAVS
-317 NNLLNQLESKVEE
+317 NLLNQLENMVEE
-330 RTAELTKINESLQT
+330 RTAELTRINKSLQA
-344 EITQR
+344 EITER
-349 QRIEEALR
+349 HRIGEALR

-364 AAFHQAA
+364 ATFHQAA

-377 ATDGRWLLVNQKLCD
+377 AIDGRWLLVNQRLCD
-392 ILGYTPEELH
+392 ILGYTPEELQF
-402 LLTFQDITHP
+402 LTFQDITHP
-412 DDLNTDL
+412 DDINADL
-419 EYVDQILADN
+419 KYFDQIIADN
-429 IQTYSIEKRYFHKDS
+429 IQTYSIEKRYFHKDN
-444 SIIWV
+444 SIVWV

-454 LTREV
+454 LVREPS
-459 CGDPKYFISVIEDIS
+459 GEPIYFISVVEDIS
-474 ERQAAQRDRKQ
+474 ERQAALRDRKQ

-512 QVISSLLNLQSAYV
+512 QVISSLLSLQSAYI
-526 KDKDD
+526 KDEHD
-531 LVIFQQS
+531 LVIFKQS

-555 QDLARIDFGEYIRD
+555 QDLARINFGEYIRD
-569 LVASLFTAYEVNEDA
+569 LVTDLFTAYEVNEDA
-584 IAMTVNIDDQVFL
+584 IALNINIDDGVFL

-618 YAFPMGRNGTISI
+618 YAFPSGRDGTIYI
-631 DFKKNLDQELTL
+631 EIHQNQERHVTL
-643 VVSDNGIGLPPNFD
+643 VVGDDGIGLPPNFS
-657 FENIASLGW
+657 FKNIASLGW
-666 ELVDA
+666 QLVDA
-671 FTHQLSGNINIKSAI
+671 LINQISGNINIQGAR
-686 GLEFQVTFPLP
+686 GVECQVTFTLI

>member
-1 MRSHPPGA
+1 
-9 YVSTEVLGRLINISL
+9 
-24 RTSGFGEDLCSVW
+24 
-37 VLMMEF
+37 MMEF
-43 LNNFFSTSQF
+43 FNNFFSTSQF

-71 VSDVLTGL
+71 LSDVLTGL

-94 RRDVPFGWIF
+94 RRDVPFGWMF

-134 LLKAITAFV
+134 LIKAITAFV
-143 SVLTAIELVPL
+143 SVLTAIQLVPL

-168 AANCQLA
+168 AVNYQLA

-186 VLRESEQRWQLALRG
+186 VLRENEQRWQLALRG
-201 NNDGIWDWNVRA
+201 NNDGIWDWNVKT
-213 NEVFFSP
+213 NEVFFSA
-220 RSQEMLGYED
+220 RWKEMLGYED
-230 HEISNHLDPRLTR
+230 NEISNHLDERLTR
-243 VHPNDLDWVM
+243 VHPDDLDWVT
-253 QAVQDHFAQK
+253 QALQDHFAQK
-263 TPFYTTE
+263 TPFYITE
-270 YRVLCKDGTYK
+270 YRVICKDGTYK

-293 DSNVV
+293 DRNVV
-298 RMAGSHTDITER
+298 RIVGSNTDITAR
-310 KQAEEAL
+310 KQVEETL
-317 NNLLNQLESKVEE
+317 SSLLNQLESKVEQ
-330 RTAELTKINESLQT
+330 RTAELTRINQSLQA
-344 EITQR
+344 EITER

-377 ATDGRWLLVNQKLCD
+377 ATDGRWLLVNQRLCD
-392 ILGYTPEELH
+392 IVGYTSQELQ

-412 DDLNTDL
+412 DDINADL

-429 IQTYSIEKRYFHKDS
+429 IQTYSMEKRYFRKDS
-444 SIIWV
+444 SIVWV

-454 LTREV
+454 LMREPS
-459 CGDPKYFISVIEDIS
+459 GEPKYFISVVEDIS
-474 ERQAAQRDRKQ
+474 ERQAALRESKQ

-512 QVISSLLNLQSAYV
+512 QVISSLLSLQSAYI
-526 KDKDD
+526 KDKED
-531 LVIFQQS
+531 LVIFKQS

-555 QDLARIDFGEYIRD
+555 QDLARINFGEYIRD
-569 LVASLFTAYEVNEDA
+569 LVSSLFSAYEVNEDA
-584 IAMTVNIDDQVFL
+584 IALRVNIDEHVFL

-618 YAFPMGRNGTISI
+618 YAFPLGRNGTIYI
-631 DFKKNLDQELTL
+631 EMIKNHEHQVKL
-643 VVSDNGIGLPPNFD
+643 VVSDDGIGLPSNFN
-657 FENIASLGW
+657 FKNMASLGW
-666 ELVDA
+666 QLVDA
-671 FTHQLSGNINIKSAI
+671 LTNQLGGNLNIHGSMGVECQLVFTLS
-686 GLEFQVTFPLP
+686 